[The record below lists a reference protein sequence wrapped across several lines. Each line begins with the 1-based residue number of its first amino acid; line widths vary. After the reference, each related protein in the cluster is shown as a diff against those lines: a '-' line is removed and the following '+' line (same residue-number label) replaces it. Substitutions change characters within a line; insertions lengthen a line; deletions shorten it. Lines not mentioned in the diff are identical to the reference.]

1 MRRNNPEL
9 MKPKQPHPRVAGMV
23 FLIAGVLGVSP
34 GAARAEFA
42 APGQGLRVV
51 LAGAL
56 PNAGVHCETSALWVN
71 GVVPAKPY
79 IVTHAFT
86 LPECNAIPV
95 ARLVL
100 TVWGGNASYRS
111 HCSVAVNGTNLPA
124 ANPLVFGTAADT
136 NAAFSAVQA
145 NAYGSGSGVWL
156 VTLPVPGELL
166 LKNGQPNAVAITQ
179 TTPDSFDG
187 RVHHMTLVAV
197 YQNAALRNQLEYVI
211 AEGSGDI
218 YRTPSGA
225 QTDQRTLTLTVNP
238 TDATAARLT
247 ALYTYGDWGQN
258 DRLYFNGA
266 PLGGDDVAGWDKAST
281 GLDFGPSIVSFDV
294 LANLAAANDVQ
305 FAVTGGE
312 LPDPRESTLRPQ
324 LALLAVTRTN
334 AAVAPTLSVNLA
346 TNPLQVTLL
355 GEPGRTYTI
364 LSSSNLTAWSEAGSL
379 VTTNAV
385 THWSVP
391 VTGARQFLRVRTP

>member
-1 MRRNNPEL
+1 M
-9 MKPKQPHPRVAGMV
+9 M
-23 FLIAGVLGVSP
+23 FLIAAVWTVCP

-56 PNAGVHCETSALWVN
+56 PNAGLYRETSTHWVN
-71 GVVPAKPY
+71 GAVPAKPY
-79 IVTHAFT
+79 LVTHAFT
-86 LPECNAIPV
+86 LPECEAIPV

-100 TVWGGNASYRS
+100 TVWGGNASYTS
-111 HCSVAVNGTNLPA
+111 HLSVAINGTNLPA

-136 NAAFSAVQA
+136 NTVFSAVQA
-145 NAYGSGSGVWL
+145 NAYGSGSGAWL
-156 VTLPVPGELL
+156 VTLPVPGEML
-166 LKNGQPNAVAITQ
+166 LKNGQPNSVAITQ

-197 YQNAALRNQLEYVI
+197 YQDPALRNQLEYAI

-225 QTDQRTLTLTVNP
+225 QTDQRTLNMTVNP
-238 TDATAARLT
+238 TNATAARLN

-258 DRLYFNGA
+258 DRLYFNGV
-266 PLGGDDVAGWDKAST
+266 PLGGDDVAGWDKVGT

-305 FAVTGGE
+305 FTVAGGE

-324 LALLAVTRTN
+324 LALLAVTRT
-334 AAVAPTLSVNLA
+334 AAAMAPTLSVDLA
-346 TNPLQVTLL
+346 TNLLQVTLF
-355 GEPGRTYTI
+355 GESGRTYTV
-364 LSSSNLTAWSEAGSL
+364 LTSSNLTAWSEADSF
-379 VTTNAV
+379 VSTNAV

-391 VTGARQFLRVRTP
+391 VTGTRQYLRVRSP